1 MYIHRKRFERA
12 EREYVSAKLSLA
24 TCTERKE
31 LLSQHLCAVIQENE
45 GRKASKLAQLMH
57 ELNIQ
62 EPS

>member
-1 MYIHRKRFERA
+1 MA

-24 TCTERKE
+24 TSGERKD

-45 GRKASKLAQLMH
+45 GRKAAKLAELMQ

-62 EPS
+62 EHP